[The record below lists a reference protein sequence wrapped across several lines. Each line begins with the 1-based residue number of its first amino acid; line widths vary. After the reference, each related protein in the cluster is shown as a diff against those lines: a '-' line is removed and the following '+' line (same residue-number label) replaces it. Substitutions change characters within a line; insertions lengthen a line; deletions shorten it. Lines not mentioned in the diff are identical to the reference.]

1 MKLNFNGEG
10 YRNSF
15 NQFLANV
22 PILYTLKT
30 PENQMFSSIF
40 GVGGWDGGWGQGGME
55 CLSIISTTKGLPLK
69 SNLDAASLNPKL
81 LYVRK
86 LINLN
91 ITYPS
96 NFPESDSGRISIL
109 DLNKMLGIN
118 YNNILT
124 PKIYLL
130 VASIG
135 CSTY

>member
-1 MKLNFNGEG
+1 
-10 YRNSF
+10 
-15 NQFLANV
+15 
-22 PILYTLKT
+22 
-30 PENQMFSSIF
+30 
-40 GVGGWDGGWGQGGME
+40 ME
-55 CLSIISTTKGLPLK
+55 CLSIISATKGLPLK
-69 SNLDAASLNPKL
+69 SNLAAASLHPKL

-91 ITYPS
+91 IIYPS

-109 DLNKMLGIN
+109 DLNKMLRIN

-124 PKIYLL
+124 PKICLL